1 MEEKSNLPMEENK
14 NIIKNLYYN
23 SDNGRFIMTDNQ
35 NNSYLCD
42 MFGRQKNLFKSRIT
56 GIYNRYEHK
65 KKLKP
70 LLINKT
76 NSNQNKNI
84 ISPLKST
91 ELPIIS
97 NYQNFNTISN
107 NKSLDYHPYRK
118 RFDDGCG
125 LPKSL
130 VKPFFNE
137 NIEDFKEK
145 NKKELV
151 EHLDKYFSNEMC
163 KNNVSLDYQN
173 NKPGLSFLNCDLNDY
188 KSMNKDHKFI
198 IKLIEDTIDKYREQY
213 KNKLN
218 ILYKN
223 PVVKALV
230 QFKKYLLIYKDTKV
244 VNGFKLSEPSE
255 KIKEKYKITNNN
267 IKNYFINIKE
277 KNKINDKIIEM
288 YKLKKYKTIEYKNND
303 NSEDDQNE
311 ENELFNLPQLQRRQI
326 IVGPDKLNNLCK
338 SKDFTIGR
346 LLEMDFGFSEE
357 DHKNKINRIKR
368 LGNSAFRNKN
378 NNNKIL
384 QNKPMKLFSGLR
396 RYKKNN
402 KKIEDEQNSNG
413 IPVTYKE
420 TLESLSNKNQNLNDI
435 YINKSNDSKTLEQ
448 KIADNELSFISELSE
463 REKNIQEKKIF
474 RIKSVKSQ
482 RNQTELENQLLKG
495 FVQKEEI
502 KYENNSNINKKE
514 HKLKSSL
521 ETYKNDI
528 NLLKLTNP
536 RAYERQKKEEEH
548 ELLLMKKK
556 IELIALLEKNKKN
569 KKINDKEK

>member
-1 MEEKSNLPMEENK
+1 
-14 NIIKNLYYN
+14 
-23 SDNGRFIMTDNQ
+23 
-35 NNSYLCD
+35 
-42 MFGRQKNLFKSRIT
+42 
-56 GIYNRYEHK
+56 
-65 KKLKP
+65 
-70 LLINKT
+70 
-76 NSNQNKNI
+76 
-84 ISPLKST
+84 
-91 ELPIIS
+91 
-97 NYQNFNTISN
+97 
-107 NKSLDYHPYRK
+107 
-118 RFDDGCG
+118 
-125 LPKSL
+125 
-130 VKPFFNE
+130 
-137 NIEDFKEK
+137 
-145 NKKELV
+145 
-151 EHLDKYFSNEMC
+151 MC

-463 REKNIQEKKIF
+463 REKNIQ
-474 RIKSVKSQ
+474 
-482 RNQTELENQLLKG
+482 
-495 FVQKEEI
+495 
-502 KYENNSNINKKE
+502 
-514 HKLKSSL
+514 
-521 ETYKNDI
+521 
-528 NLLKLTNP
+528 
-536 RAYERQKKEEEH
+536 
-548 ELLLMKKK
+548 KKK
-556 IELIALLEKNKKN
+556 NI
-569 KKINDKEK
+569 